1 MVEGDRR
8 CVAGRYEK
16 RGGQVGR
23 SLRGR
28 SGSRFHLIV
37 DASGIPYAVAIGP
50 GNQNERQ
57 QLLPLLD
64 QLLARGIRPPEL
76 WADRGYDGE
85 RLRTEVRE
93 RGVEPVISRR
103 RRRGEPAAADAL
115 MLERGGRR
123 VARSRDPHGRYR
135 WPVERTNSWLRNWR
149 RVSTR
154 WERNPDY
161 WLAIIQTAAAI
172 VAWQMLEHSFR

>member
-1 MVEGDRR
+1 M
-8 CVAGRYEK
+8 
-16 RGGQVGR
+16 GR

-37 DASGIPYAVAIGP
+37 DASGIPFAIRVGA
-50 GNQNERQ
+50 GNENERRK
-57 QLLPLLD
+57 LLPLLD
-64 QLLARGIRPPEL
+64 ELLAREIRPPQL

-85 RLRTEVRE
+85 QLRERIRE

-103 RRRGEPAAADAL
+103 RRPGQPAAAHARL
-115 MLERGGRR
+115 LERGGRR
-123 VARSRDPHGRYR
+123 VARSRDPHGRQR

-154 WERNPDY
+154 WERQPDY
-161 WLAIIQTAAAI
+161 WLAVIQTAAAM